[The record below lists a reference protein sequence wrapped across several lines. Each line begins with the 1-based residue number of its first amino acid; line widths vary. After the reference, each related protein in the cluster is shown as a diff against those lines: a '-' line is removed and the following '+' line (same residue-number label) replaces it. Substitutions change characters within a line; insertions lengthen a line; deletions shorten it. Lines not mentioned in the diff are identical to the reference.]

1 MKNTQRHEAGL
12 IFTKINIMYNHDKKK
27 TYPVDKNA
35 QFISFH
41 NKNKIYAICLK
52 LTSLTNIFKSK

>member
-1 MKNTQRHEAGL
+1 
-12 IFTKINIMYNHDKKK
+12 MYNHDKKK